1 MDILQSHRG
10 TGQVLIAALVA
21 AALGGCATSREQP
34 PVANANAN
42 VAAAPE
48 AAQPIAQKAK
58 ARPAVTRAAP
68 SPQASG
74 KKNSAAILA
83 QIHQASLKEIA
94 IGEMAEGK
102 ASSSEVRAYAD
113 QLVQDHTNT
122 DQMVVAMAQK
132 TGAHLHDSVSGRHE
146 SAHGKLVDQKLSSA
160 SGAGFDRLFL
170 QKTSSDNERLIR
182 SLQRERE
189 DASDDDIEA
198 LIDKIVPI
206 LEQHRDLAQILMKKE
221 QA

>member
-1 MDILQSHRG
+1 MDILQNRRG

-170 QKTSSDNERLIR
+170 QKTDSDNERLIR
-182 SLQRERE
+182 SLRQERE

-198 LIDKIVPI
+198 LIDKIMPI

>member
-1 MDILQSHRG
+1 MDILQNRRG
-10 TGQVLIAALVA
+10 TGKVLIAALVA

-113 QLVQDHTNT
+113 QLVQDHTYT

-132 TGAHLHDSVSGRHE
+132 TGAHLHDSASGRHE

-160 SGAGFDRLFL
+160 RWCG
-170 QKTSSDNERLIR
+170 I
-182 SLQRERE
+182 
-189 DASDDDIEA
+189 
-198 LIDKIVPI
+198 
-206 LEQHRDLAQILMKKE
+206 
-221 QA
+221 